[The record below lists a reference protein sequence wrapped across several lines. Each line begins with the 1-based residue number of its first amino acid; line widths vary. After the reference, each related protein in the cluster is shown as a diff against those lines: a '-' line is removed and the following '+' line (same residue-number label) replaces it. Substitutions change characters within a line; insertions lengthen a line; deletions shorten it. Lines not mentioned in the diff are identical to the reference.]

1 MNYLVDALGDE
12 VGSFVPK
19 RPIDSGF
26 GGRLGI
32 TGPTMGM
39 LLKTSSKKGDHR

>member
-12 VGSFVPK
+12 LGSFVPK

-26 GGRLGI
+26 GGRLGTI
-32 TGPTMGM
+32 GPIMGM
-39 LLKTSSKKGDHR
+39 LLKIYSEKGDLR